1 VRDVKNDVHRM
12 REIAYHR
19 MCPGNEK
26 QKLNPILSY
35 QAQSCQLVG
44 LWLLE
49 LRAEETAVGYCGQN
63 ILCVMCVLQ
72 LTDRIHQ

>member
-1 VRDVKNDVHRM
+1 
-12 REIAYHR
+12 

-63 ILCVMCVLQ
+63 ILCVMCALK
-72 LTDRIHQ
+72 LTE